1 MCKRLLVP
9 VFLVI
14 LFVQVS
20 VVCADVDVPK
30 PFTDYAVLQ
39 REKPVPVWGTA
50 SVGEEITVDF
60 NGQSKSVT
68 ADSEGEW
75 IVYLDPMPASTSP
88 SDLVITGDN
97 VITFTDVQVGEV
109 WLFSGQSNM
118 WFNLESA
125 IGGAEAVAD
134 SANHNISM
142 FLVVFTQRDLERTD
156 WQVVDPSTAGKSSA
170 VAYFMAHE
178 LSHALGNIPIGM
190 LQASKGGTDI
200 VEWTHASGGA
210 EDGLLYEWKVVPM
223 QPWAIRGFV
232 WYQGENDGADPIKA
246 ADYEFNLNGLISE
259 WRTGFEQGSIPV
271 GVVQLH
277 DHSSGI
283 NPEGWPVV
291 QDAQLLV
298 SLADSNVGLAAA
310 WDLSLEGSP
319 GHPDT
324 KEPIGE
330 RLGLWARSEVYDEP
344 GLTIS
349 GPVRNPAASY
359 IDGDEIVIAFDHV
372 GGGLI
377 TNDGASPA
385 HFEVTG
391 YDGIRHIADAQI
403 IGDTVVVS
411 SPDEPNPIT
420 VTHVWTDQYWPLSGA
435 LYNAEMLPAPVF
447 EMTLPDGS
455 YCGDGTCDPA
465 EDECNC
471 SDDCGAPPLTET
483 ICDDGIDEDCDTY
496 IDCDDIDCDGDPACP
511 SSECG
516 NDICEEGE
524 DCLSCADDCEGQQTG
539 PPSGR
544 FCCGNGVEESAEGD
558 GSICDGNY

>member
-1 MCKRLLVP
+1 MGKKEVVLAILISIVLLVP
-9 VFLVI
+9 V
-14 LFVQVS
+14 S
-20 VVCADVDVPK
+20 VRADVSVPK
-30 PFTDYAVLQ
+30 PFTDHAVLQ
-39 REKPVPVWGTA
+39 RNKPVPIWGTA
-50 SVGEEITVDF
+50 SVGEQVTVDF
-60 NGQSKSVT
+60 NGQSKSDT
-68 ADSEGEW
+68 ADTNGKW
-75 IVYLDPMPASTSP
+75 IVYLDPMAATTAP

-97 VITFTDVQVGEV
+97 TVTFTGVQVGEV

-125 IGGAEAVAD
+125 IGGPEAVAD

-142 FLVVFTQRDLERTD
+142 FLVVFTQRDLERTE
-156 WQVVDPSTAGKSSA
+156 WQVVDPTTAGKSSA

-200 VEWTHASGGA
+200 VEWTHASGGL
-210 EDGLLYEWKVVPM
+210 EDGLLYEWKIMPM

-232 WYQGENDGADPIKA
+232 WYQGENDGADPLKA

-259 WRTGFEQGSIPV
+259 WRIGFEQGNIPV

-277 DHSSGI
+277 DHSSEI
-283 NPEGWPVV
+283 NPVGWPVV

-330 RLGLWARSEVYDEP
+330 RLGLWARSEVYGET

-359 IDGDEIVIAFDHV
+359 IDGSEIVIAFDHV

-377 TNDGASPA
+377 TNDGQPPA
-385 HFEVTG
+385 HFEVAG
-391 YDGIRHIADAQI
+391 ADGVRHIADAQI
-403 IGDTVVVS
+403 VDDTVVVS
-411 SPDEPNPIT
+411 SPDEPAPVT

-435 LYNAEMLPAPVF
+435 LYNTDMLPAPVF
-447 EMTLPDGS
+447 KMDFG
-455 YCGDGTCDPA
+455 CGDGTCGA
-465 EDECNC
+465 GEDECNC
-471 SDDCGAPPLTET
+471 SDDCGAPPATET
-483 ICDDGIDEDCDTY
+483 VCDDGIDEDCDLDT
-496 IDCDDIDCDGDPACP
+496 DCDDSDCDGDPACLGCA
-511 SSECG
+511 EIG
-516 NDICEEGE
+516 EYCET
-524 DCLSCADDCEGQQTG
+524 DDDCCSNKCRRNTC
-539 PPSGR
+539 R
-544 FCCGNGVEESAEGD
+544 
-558 GSICDGNY
+558 